1 MCGSPAV
8 EPRQSARLGIKDKGC
23 TGVNWKS
30 MQEERRR
37 EKALCYM
44 FFFCYLWCIVG
55 ERDESYP
62 TMRLMSSLGVYPN

>member
-44 FFFCYLWCIVG
+44 FFFLLFMVHCW
-55 ERDESYP
+55 
-62 TMRLMSSLGVYPN
+62 